1 MGIFGTHISSNVSI
15 DSIISNKI
23 DLAYYILD
31 HITFNLNTSGNTEVT
46 DVNIIFNCYKSKEDR
61 YNRVNLIE
69 QIKFNETHDKKSNRD
84 PNLWTIYYTK
94 YNLYLKNYLENVLR
108 VALNI
113 EPVEYGNTSLLNDL
127 PIEYKNIV
135 SLYGE

>member
-1 MGIFGTHISSNVSI
+1 MGIFGTYISSNVSI

-23 DLAYYILD
+23 ELAYYILD
-31 HITFNLNTSGNTEVT
+31 NITFNLNASGNTEVT
-46 DVNIIFNCYKSKEDR
+46 DVNFVFNCYKSKEDR

-69 QIKFNETHDKKSNRD
+69 QIKFNETHDKKWNRD
-84 PNLWTIYYTK
+84 PNLWQIYYTK
-94 YNLYLKNYLENVLR
+94 YKLYLTNYLENRLR

-113 EPVEYGNTSLLNDL
+113 EPVECGNTSLLNDL
-127 PIEYKNIV
+127 PTEYKNIV